1 MATTAMGMEE
11 TVTDRER
18 DDIDLATAAEQSSEV
33 EEAQEGNV
41 YDRDED
47 SVEPAE
53 QVAMN
58 LDDQGDPDVE
68 SDLQAQIDAN
78 LEANDPEA
86 DALVDDALDIDSAD
100 EADASVAATDDEAD
114 IEAEEEAQDDD
125 DVTPYVGPEPT
136 GGEDEPVS
144 AEDAQVAADVAEMQ
158 DAATQEVDQDRID
171 ADVDITLDTT
181 VRGGE
186 FPDFASNGATDD
198 LDDDDTQGEG
208 VPDAET
214 DADAASGPSDVNVTP
229 DEASVEPASADALDA
244 EADDD
249 ADTADEAVQGA
260 SAEAAGIPTE
270 TEQPLGTTSGARSEG
285 EIGDEALSGEA
296 FDDATAAVEEAEETE
311 IDPYEAFRSELRAKP
326 GKWYV
331 IHSYAGFEKRV
342 KSNIENRKVSMA
354 MEDYVFQVEVPM
366 EDVVEIKNGQRKLV
380 NRVRIPGY
388 VLVRMDLNEDS
399 WSVVRHTPGVTG
411 FVGNSHNPTP
421 LRFEEAF
428 SMLKSLV
435 QIVEA
440 PVKAGA
446 KGAKTTARSIPQE
459 VDFEVGETITIK
471 EGSFAGLPGS
481 ISDIRPE
488 SGKLTV
494 LVSLFERET
503 PVELS
508 FDQVTKL

>member
-1 MATTAMGMEE
+1 MSDT
-11 TVTDRER
+11 ER

-33 EEAQEGNV
+33 EEAQEGNSL
-41 YDRDED
+41 DEAES

-53 QVAMN
+53 HTAMHVEN
-58 LDDQGDPDVE
+58 DVE
-68 SDLQAQIDAN
+68 SDLNAALDAI
-78 LEANDPEA
+78 ETAVDPEA
-86 DALVDDALDIDSAD
+86 DEVVEDALDIDSIE
-100 EADASVAATDDEAD
+100 EADASVAAVDDEAEV
-114 IEAEEEAQDDD
+114 EAE
-125 DVTPYVGPEPT
+125 P
-136 GGEDEPVS
+136 
-144 AEDAQVAADVAEMQ
+144 
-158 DAATQEVDQDRID
+158 
-171 ADVDITLDTT
+171 
-181 VRGGE
+181 
-186 FPDFASNGATDD
+186 
-198 LDDDDTQGEG
+198 
-208 VPDAET
+208 
-214 DADAASGPSDVNVTP
+214 
-229 DEASVEPASADALDA
+229 
-244 EADDD
+244 
-249 ADTADEAVQGA
+249 
-260 SAEAAGIPTE
+260 
-270 TEQPLGTTSGARSEG
+270 
-285 EIGDEALSGEA
+285 
-296 FDDATAAVEEAEETE
+296 VEEAEV
-311 IDPYEAFRSELRAKP
+311 DPYEAFRAELKFAP

-342 KSNIENRKVSMA
+342 KQNIENRKVSMS

-440 PVKAGA
+440 PAKAGA
-446 KGAKTTARSIPQE
+446 KGGKTTARSIPQE

-481 ISDIRPE
+481 ISEIKPE

-508 FDQVTKL
+508 FEQVTKL